1 MKTKVVY
8 NSRKLNYEDTFDFYP
23 TPPWA
28 TRALLKHVIKPNGK
42 IWECAAGD
50 GHMVDVLLENN
61 LDVIATDIKNGCDFL
76 KTEPY
81 KCDWIITNP
90 PFKYGLEFAR
100 KSIEVADV
108 GVAFLVKY
116 TFLESKK
123 KV

>member
-8 NSRKLNYEDTFDFYP
+8 NSRKLKYEDTFDFYP

-28 TRALLKHVIKPNGK
+28 TRALFKHVIKPTGL

-50 GHMVDVLLENN
+50 GHMVDVLLENK
-61 LDVIATDIKNGCDFL
+61 LKVISTDINKGADFL
-76 KTEPY
+76 KMMPY
-81 KCDWIITNP
+81 ECDWIVTNP
-90 PFKYGLEFAR
+90 PFAYGLEFAQR
-100 KSIEVADV
+100 AIEVADV